1 MQICYLT
8 FNFLYLTNFLCSN
21 ILLNSARLSTNF
33 IYIAHLDILLQLL
46 TENKAHY
53 LEIKGES
60 LNKNLDNFYATLST
74 PCPIWKFQIS
84 EADDRRATH
93 QCFHFK
99 KLEFSFCVL
108 ILDEISFTYFQI
120 PLKLP
125 KNPRLKNK
133 TLFGSY
139 FLYRNLFK
147 D

>member
-1 MQICYLT
+1 MQ
-8 FNFLYLTNFLCSN
+8 
-21 ILLNSARLSTNF
+21 
-33 IYIAHLDILLQLL
+33 
-46 TENKAHY
+46 HY
-53 LEIKGES
+53 LRHAQFG
-60 LNKNLDNFYATLST
+60 NF
-74 PCPIWKFQIS
+74 KFRSRQ
-84 EADDRRATH
+84 AH

-120 PLKLP
+120 PLKLQ

-139 FLYRNLFK
+139 FLYQNRFK